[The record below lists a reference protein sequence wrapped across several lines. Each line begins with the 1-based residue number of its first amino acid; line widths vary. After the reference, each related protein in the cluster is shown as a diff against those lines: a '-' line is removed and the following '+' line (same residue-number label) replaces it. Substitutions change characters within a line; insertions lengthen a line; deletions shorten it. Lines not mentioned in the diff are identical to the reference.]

1 MNTLTL
7 LIIIAFLCCI
17 NGIIIDLFIIPIQS
31 TTLKISYYTLSSILL
46 IVILDLYIRNSNE
59 S

>member
-31 TTLKISYYTLSSILL
+31 TTLKISYYTLASILL